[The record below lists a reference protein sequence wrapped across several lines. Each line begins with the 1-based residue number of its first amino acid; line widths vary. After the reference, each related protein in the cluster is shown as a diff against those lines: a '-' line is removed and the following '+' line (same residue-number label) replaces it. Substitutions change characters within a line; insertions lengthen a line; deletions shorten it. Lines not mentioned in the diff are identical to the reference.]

1 MVEVSTSV
9 LNVDSENSV
18 KTFYDLEV
26 AHTDYFHIDVMDGN
40 FVEDDTEAKMKKYSE
55 YLRHISLIPLDV
67 HLMVQDLKKY
77 IDEFL
82 VYSPNTITLQV
93 EAAKNS
99 EEILKLIKYIKENG
113 VKAGIAIK
121 PNTEIKKIYEYLPLI
136 HQILIMT
143 VEPGKGGQTLIES
156 TIPKVKELKEYIC
169 KNNIDIDIEV
179 DGGINTENVEKL
191 KEAGANIIVAG
202 TSIIN
207 SENYKE
213 TIEKLKF

>member
-9 LNVDSENSV
+9 LNVDLENSV

-26 AHTDYFHIDVMDGN
+26 AHTDYFHIDVMDGH

-55 YLRHISLIPLDV
+55 YLKHISLIPLDV

-121 PNTEIKKIYEYLPLI
+121 PNTEIKEIYEYLPLI
-136 HQILIMT
+136 HQVLIMT

-156 TIPKVKELKEYIC
+156 KIP
-169 KNNIDIDIEV
+169 
-179 DGGINTENVEKL
+179 
-191 KEAGANIIVAG
+191 
-202 TSIIN
+202 
-207 SENYKE
+207 
-213 TIEKLKF
+213 